1 MKKGHT
7 DKFKII
13 TGRKVIPGMS
23 ISCLV
28 ASGALATLELV
39 MSVRPGGIGGAWQG
53 FLWAAGADPS

>member
-1 MKKGHT
+1 
-7 DKFKII
+7 
-13 TGRKVIPGMS
+13 MS

-53 FLWAAGADPS
+53 FLWAAGADPSWWWRHLVVNLLSF